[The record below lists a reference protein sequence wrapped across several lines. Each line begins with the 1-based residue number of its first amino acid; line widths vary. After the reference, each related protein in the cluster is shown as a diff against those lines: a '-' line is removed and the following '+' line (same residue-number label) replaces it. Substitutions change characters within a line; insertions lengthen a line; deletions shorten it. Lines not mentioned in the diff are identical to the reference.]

1 MKNILFLFVL
11 ILLYACNSNTEQQSL
26 LLSEQRAKTDTILA
40 FQGIRISEPLDSLGY
55 AYLMNNRPYKLYRK
69 DKSSITLS
77 DFVINGT
84 FNIANLGDTIHIL
97 SLRGYQAH
105 YHDFL
110 TYICLYEDSYGCFSY
125 YQRLNQN
132 DESMGTFPIC
142 KMSKLSGKP
151 YERMDAMTDFVKYG
165 DSHLYKYNFVWEW
178 NNQTIVLTYNPNIS
192 FLNSSI
198 TYFDKGYADKEAEQK
213 LQKQLK
219 KAKEKE
225 IEESLNKQQI

>member
-1 MKNILFLFVL
+1 MKKVLFLFVL
-11 ILLYACNSNTEQQSL
+11 TLLYACSSNTQQQTPSS
-26 LLSEQRAKTDTILA
+26 SELRAETDTILA

-69 DKSSITLS
+69 DKSSVTLS

-84 FNIANLGDTIHIL
+84 FNIANLGDTIHTL
-97 SLRGYQAH
+97 SLKGYQAH

-132 DESMGTFPIC
+132 DESMGTFPIG
-142 KMSKLSGKP
+142 KISKLSGKP

-178 NNQTIVLTYNPNIS
+178 NNQTIVLSYNPNITL
-192 FLNSSI
+192 LNSSI
-198 TYFDKGYADKEAEQK
+198 TYFDKGYADKKEEQE
-213 LQKQLK
+213 LQKRLK
-219 KAKEKE
+219 KAEEKK
-225 IEESLNKQQI
+225 IEESLQKQQI

>member
-1 MKNILFLFVL
+1 MKKILFLFVL
-11 ILLYACNSNTEQQSL
+11 TLLYACSSNTQQQTPSS
-26 LLSEQRAKTDTILA
+26 SELRAETDTILA

-69 DKSSITLS
+69 DKSSVTLS

-84 FNIANLGDTIHIL
+84 FNIANLGDTIHTL
-97 SLRGYQAH
+97 SLKGYQAH

-132 DESMGTFPIC
+132 DESMGTFPIG
-142 KMSKLSGKP
+142 KISKLSGKP

-178 NNQTIVLTYNPNIS
+178 NNQTIVLSYNPNITL
-192 FLNSSI
+192 LNSSI
-198 TYFDKGYADKEAEQK
+198 TYFDKGYADKKEEQE
-213 LQKQLK
+213 LQKRLK
-219 KAKEKE
+219 KAEEKK
-225 IEESLNKQQI
+225 IEESLQKQQI